1 MSKIVLIT
9 GITGQDGS
17 YLAELLLKKDYEVHG
32 LVRADF
38 SEKDNLK
45 SWRIKKILKN
55 ITFHK
60 MSIES
65 YDDLFKSIKKIKP
78 VEVYHLAAQAKD
90 GYSFDNEFYT
100 FRINLNATHYIL
112 SSVRKINDKT
122 KFFFAGSSEMF
133 NDEENVPINEKTLF
147 NPKSAYG
154 IAKVA
159 SHYLIKN
166 YRENFKMHAATGIL
180 FNHESP
186 RRGKTFVTRKITR
199 GVAQILAGKIDKI
212 SLGNLKAKRDWGYA
226 KDYVKAMWLML
237 QQPEPDDYVVAS
249 GESHTVQ
256 EFLEEAFSLVG
267 LDWEKHIEID
277 SKYFRPSEVDVTKGD
292 ATKARPVLGWHNE
305 TSFKKLVHLMLESD
319 LEREGLQLANYV

>member
-45 SWRIKKILKN
+45 NWRIKKILKN

-65 YDDLFKSIKKIKP
+65 YDDLFKLIKKIKP
-78 VEVYHLAAQAKD
+78 DEVYHLAAQAKD

-112 SSVRKINDKT
+112 SSVRKVNDKA

-133 NDEENVPINEKTLF
+133 NDEENIPINEKTLF
-147 NPKSAYG
+147 YPKSAYG

-166 YRENFKMHAATGIL
+166 YRESFKMHATTGIL

-186 RRGKTFVTRKITR
+186 RKDIQFVGRKISSS
-199 GVAQILAGKIDKI
+199 VAKIKKGI
-212 SLGNLKAKRDWGYA
+212 QKRLELGNLKSQRDWGHA
-226 KDYVKAMWLML
+226 KDYVEAMWLMS
-237 QQPEPDDYVVAS
+237 QQKNAEDFIIGS
-249 GESHTVQ
+249 GALHSVE
-256 EFLEEAFSLVG
+256 EFANIAFSHVG
-267 LDWEKHIEID
+267 LNYKDFID
-277 SKYFRPSEVDVTKGD
+277 LNKDLIRPVKSGCRIADS
-292 ATKARPVLGWHNE
+292 TKAKKILKWQPKF
-305 TSFKKLVHLMLESD
+305 SFKDLVIDMVERD
-319 LEREGLQLANYV
+319 LELITNNS

>member
-78 VEVYHLAAQAKD
+78 DEVYHLAAQAKD

-186 RRGKTFVTRKITR
+186 RKDIQFVGRKISNS
-199 GVAQILAGKIDKI
+199 VAKIKKGMQKRLE
-212 SLGNLKAKRDWGYA
+212 LGNLESQRDWGHA
-226 KDYVKAMWLML
+226 KDYVEAMWLMS
-237 QQPEPDDYVVAS
+237 QQKNAEDFIIGS
-249 GESHTVQ
+249 GTLHSVE
-256 EFLEEAFSLVG
+256 EFANIAFSHVG
-267 LDWEKHIEID
+267 LNYKDFID
-277 SKYFRPSEVDVTKGD
+277 LNKDLIRPVKSGCRIADS
-292 ATKARPVLGWHNE
+292 TKAKKILKWQPKF
-305 TSFKKLVHLMLESD
+305 SFKDLVIDMVERD
-319 LEREGLQLANYV
+319 LELITNNS